1 MTRAGWIAAYLAIA
15 LAPLGLA
22 LIELEPGRGFV
33 INLSVA
39 LGFVGL
45 SMMGLQFVLVARFKR
60 VAAPFGIDVLL
71 RFHREIAYVALVLI
85 LAHPILLFVDRSKFV
100 DLLDVPDAPWRAR
113 MAVLSTASLL

>member
-45 SMMGLQFVLVARFKR
+45 SMMGLQFVLVARIQR
-60 VAAPFGIDVLL
+60 VAAPFGIDAVLQFHRQIAFVGMAFILIHPTLLFLDNAKFLVLL
-71 RFHREIAYVALVLI
+71 DPLT
-85 LAHPILLFVDRSKFV
+85 
-100 DLLDVPDAPWRAR
+100 AP
-113 MAVLSTASLL
+113 